1 MTRRA
6 RKFSPQTAAVLSAL
20 ASRQAEWRH
29 GYDLSRDTG
38 LASGTLY
45 PLLVRL
51 HDTGLLE
58 AEWRASP
65 KPGRPPRHAYRL
77 TREGLARAREAT
89 AAQRS
94 VPASNK
100 LSGALA

>member
-1 MTRRA
+1 MARTRRPS
-6 RKFSPQTAAVLSAL
+6 RQTAAVLAIL
-20 ASRQAEWRH
+20 AAQPSEWRH

-51 HDTGLLE
+51 HDAGFLE

-65 KPGRPPRHAYRL
+65 QPGRPPRHAYRL
-77 TREGLARAREAT
+77 TASGLALART
-89 AAQRS
+89 AAPDQPS
-94 VPASNK
+94 LPSSLA
-100 LSGALA
+100 GARA